1 MEILGICLN
10 TIGHPG
16 TGCHRGIQRQGGTT
30 CYRDPILDSLYH
42 PTVLSFMK
50 AIILEVKTAEP
61 RLLDLKSASNYLGIS
76 PSALRLLVDSGQ
88 IARVFLP
95 NPRRPMENMDR
106 FLVDKAV
113 LDQLI
118 EKNKERERP

>member
-1 MEILGICLN
+1 
-10 TIGHPG
+10 
-16 TGCHRGIQRQGGTT
+16 
-30 CYRDPILDSLYH
+30 
-42 PTVLSFMK
+42 MK

-61 RLLDLKSASNYLGIS
+61 RLLDLKSAANYLGIS
-76 PSALRLLVDSGQ
+76 PSALRLLVDNGQ

-106 FLVDKAV
+106 FLVDKAE

-118 EKNKERERP
+118 EKNKERERL

>member
-1 MEILGICLN
+1 MCL
-10 TIGHPG
+10 
-16 TGCHRGIQRQGGTT
+16 
-30 CYRDPILDSLYH
+30 
-42 PTVLSFMK
+42 LSFMK

-76 PSALRLLVDSGQ
+76 PSAVRLLVDSGQ

-106 FLVDKAV
+106 FLVDKTE